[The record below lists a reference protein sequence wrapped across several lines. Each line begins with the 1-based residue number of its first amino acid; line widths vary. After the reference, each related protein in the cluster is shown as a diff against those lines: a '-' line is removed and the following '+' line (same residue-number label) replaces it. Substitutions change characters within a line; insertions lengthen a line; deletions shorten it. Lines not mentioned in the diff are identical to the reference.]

1 MKLLSAAAVVNG
13 HRIEGTYTCRGNR
26 LVVRSPYGASECR
39 TGGIPNDALATMTLR
54 DQARLARILKEI
66 LLTGESES

>member
-1 MKLLSAAAVVNG
+1 MKLLLAAAVADG
-13 HRIEGTYTCRGNR
+13 HRIEGTYTFPDNK

-54 DQARLARILKEI
+54 DQARLARILKDI
-66 LLTGESES
+66 LLADGSRS